1 MTNLPDNFPTY
12 DLSNLSEY
20 FTPEIV
26 ATFAEV
32 NQPRSRFQLEKFVV
46 GQHDTPEMQ
55 YQQCVLEIQQL
66 YYTIKSVSIEAK
78 KTEIEIERLRATKDE
93 IDELSAQLKELG
105 LEQTRV
111 VAAGAF
117 RELNNLIDILK
128 RYPKYKREDI
138 ENNQPEYWGV
148 RLSRQA
154 ALENAG
160 GSQAQAS
167 HLEALRQIGALE
179 FTPEGIQINTN
190 PLQIEMEKK

>member
-1 MTNLPDNFPTY
+1 MTNLPSDFPTF
-12 DLSNLSEY
+12 DLSNLADY

-46 GQHDTPEMQ
+46 GQHDTPQMQ
-55 YQQCVLEIQQL
+55 YQQCVLEIQSL
-66 YYTIKSVSIEAK
+66 YYTIKSASIEVK
-78 KTEIEIERLRATKDE
+78 KNEIEIERLRATGDE
-93 IDELSAQLKELG
+93 IDELSAQIKELG

-138 ENNQPEYWGV
+138 ENNQADYWGS

-179 FTPEGIQINTN
+179 FTPEGIKINTN
-190 PLQIEMEKK
+190 PLQIEMESK